1 MNLTK
6 SKRWQNRKYLD
17 WIATLPC
24 ANCGLE
30 DETIVPHHAINI
42 GSIAGRVGNKGL
54 GLKSNDW
61 LAMPLCHGCHS
72 GLHSGEKII
81 LSGQP
86 LFIFDTLDKA
96 FKYDIIGEVNDLRRK
111 SRKVSSVPGR
121 KR

>member
-1 MNLTK
+1 MMLEK

-30 DETIVPHHAINI
+30 GETIVPHHAINI
-42 GSIAGRVGNKGL
+42 SAIAGRVGNNGL
-54 GLKSNDW
+54 GFKSHDW
-61 LAMPLCHGCHS
+61 LAMPLCHDCHS
-72 GLHSGEKII
+72 ALHSGDKSI
-81 LSGQP
+81 LACQP

-96 FKYDIIGEVNDLRRK
+96 FKYDIIGEENDLRRK
-111 SRKVSSVPGR
+111 SRKVSSVSSR

>member
-1 MNLTK
+1 MMLEK

-30 DETIVPHHAINI
+30 GETIVPHHAINI
-42 GSIAGRVGNKGL
+42 SAIAGRVGNNGL
-54 GLKSNDW
+54 GLKAHDW
-61 LAMPLCHGCHS
+61 LAMPLCHDCHS
-72 GLHSGEKII
+72 ALHSGDKSI
-81 LSGQP
+81 LACQP

-96 FKYDIIGEVNDLRRK
+96 FKYDIIGEENDLRRK
-111 SRKVSSVPGR
+111 SRKVSSVSSR

>member
-1 MNLTK
+1 MLEK

-42 GSIAGRVGNKGL
+42 SAIAGRVGNKGL

-72 GLHSGEKII
+72 ALHSGDKSI
-81 LSGQP
+81 LACQP

-96 FKYDIIGEVNDLRRK
+96 FKYDIIGEENDLRRK
-111 SRKVSSVPGR
+111 SRKISSVSGR

>member
-1 MNLTK
+1 MMLEK

-30 DETIVPHHAINI
+30 GETIVPHHAINM
-42 GSIAGRVGNKGL
+42 SAIAGRGGNKVL

-61 LAMPLCHGCHS
+61 LAMPLCHDCHS
-72 GLHSGEKII
+72 ALHSGDKSI
-81 LSGQP
+81 LACQP

-96 FKYDIIGEVNDLRRK
+96 FKYDIIGEENDLRRK
-111 SRKVSSVPGR
+111 SRKVSSVSSR